1 MKIIGRKKNVMK
13 KKKTFFLYYLNW
25 IHTVGQNR
33 YYHRL
38 IWDPVLHETGSPCE
52 DSNLLPSVE
61 VVHFY
66 ILMEQSGEQKQCF
79 AKGFM
84 WVLHLGYQ
92 WMNYGSSSARIAF
105 FLSPSHW
112 MFCMKYTIISNF
124 LEIELFRTE

>member
-1 MKIIGRKKNVMK
+1 MK

-105 FLSPSHW
+105 FLSPSH
-112 MFCMKYTIISNF
+112 
-124 LEIELFRTE
+124 